1 MPPLYIHDAPPCS
14 SIHMSEPN
22 RAVCLFLHFEL
33 LDECSAMRR
42 HRRHEGVVLV
52 LEALPN
58 CGEPNASIASGIE
71 LAFRSTR
78 MGPVTVLN
86 YVPTDPIIDAVG
98 CLSRGDECR
107 HGGASL
113 ELLGPPAE
121 PADDRLTLELN
132 C

>member
-33 LDECSAMRR
+33 LDECSEMRR

-86 YVPTDPIIDAVG
+86 YVPTDPISGAVG
-98 CLSRGDECR
+98 LLSRGREWR
-107 HGGASL
+107 PGGPSL
-113 ELLGPPAE
+113 EFLGPPGE
-121 PADDRLTLELN
+121 PADGPPTLQLN
-132 C
+132 L